1 MADTIDEQLTK
12 YLTDAHSI
20 EEQALTQLR
29 SAPDIA
35 GDPQV
40 ADIFREHLGETERH
54 EQMVRSRLEQLG
66 VTPSTFK
73 DVVMAAGGK
82 AFVLFARSQPD
93 TPGKLLAHAYAFE
106 HLEEAGYRLLGHV
119 ADRAGDAATAEMAR
133 AICGEEARMSE
144 RLEACLDRA
153 VEASLDGVA
162 PAELPQRVVSYLTDA
177 HAIESQSQAVLER
190 APGALGDPRLT
201 APFDHH
207 LEQTRE
213 HRRLVDDRLQ
223 ELGATPSALKDAA
236 MRLGGLN
243 WSAFFQTHPDTPGK
257 IAAFAYALEH
267 LEIAGYEQLA
277 RVAERAG
284 DAATAG
290 LVRRILVEERE
301 AAAEIAAR
309 FDAAADASL
318 SEVGATA

>member
-35 GDPQV
+35 GDPEIAGV
-40 ADIFREHLGETERH
+40 FREHLGETERH

-106 HLEEAGYRLLGHV
+106 HLEEAGYRMLGHV
-119 ADRAGDAATAEMAR
+119 ADRAGDTATAETAR

-162 PAELPQRVVSYLTDA
+162 PAELPGRVVSYLTDA

-190 APGALGDPRLT
+190 APGALGDTRLA

-213 HRRLVDDRLQ
+213 HRRLVDERLQ

>member
-133 AICGEEARMSE
+133 AICGEEARMSD

-213 HRRLVDDRLQ
+213 HRRLVDERLQ

>member
-40 ADIFREHLGETERH
+40 ADIFRRHLGETERH